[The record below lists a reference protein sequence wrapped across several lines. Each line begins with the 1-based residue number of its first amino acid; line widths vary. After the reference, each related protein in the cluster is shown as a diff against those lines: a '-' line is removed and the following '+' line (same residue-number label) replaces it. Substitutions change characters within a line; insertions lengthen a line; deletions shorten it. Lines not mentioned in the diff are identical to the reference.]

1 MAETLIQCFDGHND
15 ILSKIRDEKNLDPSA
30 FINGF
35 GSAELDLPKAEKG
48 GLIGGLCA
56 VYPPSVDLQPDENG
70 VYPELLLKDATKPT
84 MEMAKLLHDI
94 EKLKP
99 ERFKICKT
107 ARDIKEAIKAHQFA
121 AVFHI
126 EGAEAIGE
134 NLEELARLY
143 QDGLRSL
150 GPVWSRPN
158 IFGFGVPFKYGST
171 GDIGPGLT
179 DTGKKLVRECNKL
192 GIMVDLSHMNEKGFW
207 DIAKLSDAPLVA
219 SHSNAYHLSH
229 QSRNLTDEQLRAI
242 GKSKGLVGINFG
254 VKFLRE
260 DGERNRDTPL
270 KTIIN
275 HMRYIVD
282 IVGVEHVG
290 LGSDFDGTTIPNEL
304 HDCSQLPK
312 LVAEMEKSGFN
323 HDEIE
328 KITSKN
334 WISVLE
340 RTWGE

>member
-1 MAETLIQCFDGHND
+1 MTQTRIQCFDGHND
-15 ILSKIRDEKNLDPSA
+15 ILSKIRDEKHLDPNA

-35 GSAELDLPKAEKG
+35 DGAELDLPKAEKG
-48 GLIGGLCA
+48 GLVGGLCA
-56 VYPPSVDLQPDENG
+56 VYPPSVDLTADANG
-70 VYPELLLKDATKPT
+70 VYPELKQKDALGPSK
-84 MEMAKLLHDI
+84 EMAKLLHDI
-94 EKLKP
+94 EKLAP
-99 ERFKICKT
+99 QRFKICKT
-107 ARDIKEAIKAHQFA
+107 AKDIKEAIKAHQFA

-134 NLEELARLY
+134 NLEELAMFY
-143 QDGLRSL
+143 ENGLRSL

-158 IFGFGVPFKYGST
+158 IFGFGVPFKYPST

-179 DTGKKLVRECNKL
+179 EAGKKLVRECNKL

-254 VKFLRE
+254 VKFLRA
-260 DGERNRDTPL
+260 DGERNRNTPL
-270 KTIIN
+270 KTIID

-290 LGSDFDGTTIPNEL
+290 LGSDFDGTTIPNDL
-304 HDCSQLPK
+304 SDCSNLPK
-312 LVAEMEKSGFN
+312 LVQAMEKAGFS

-334 WISVLE
+334 WIAVLE
-340 RTWGE
+340 RIWGN